1 MSFYDFHPL
10 TLIIYFAS
18 VITFTMLTLNPVLL
32 LLSFLG
38 AFIAVFVISRKT
50 DWVMYSIVFIMI
62 CITNPLFSHN
72 GETVLFYL
80 FDQRITLEALFYG
93 FGAGLLILSVIY
105 WFKLFSFVFTQD
117 KLTWLIGR
125 ISPKLCVVFC
135 MALRFI
141 PMFKENAKTIYNAQ
155 LSLNVF
161 DTSKLKGKILLIS
174 NVFSALVSM
183 SIENAIET
191 ADTMRARGFD
201 GKKRSSYSQ
210 KVFSRKNMYIIISIV
225 ILDLLICVSMF
236 LGEGAFY
243 YYPSIKFAEFSHLTP
258 AFYVLYAA
266 LNFIPVI
273 IELAEAIRW
282 KYLIS
287 KI

>member
-1 MSFYDFHPL
+1 MSFYDLHPL
-10 TLIIYFAS
+10 TLIIYFSS
-18 VITFTMLTLNPVLL
+18 VITFSMLTLNPVLL
-32 LLSFLG
+32 SMSFLG
-38 AFIAVFVISRKT
+38 AFIAVCIINKKT
-50 DWVMYSIVFIMI
+50 DWIMYSIVFIMI

-93 FGAGLLILSVIY
+93 FGAALLILSVIY

-117 KLTWLIGR
+117 KLTWLVGR
-125 ISPKLCVVFC
+125 LSPKLCVVFC

-141 PMFKENAKTIYNAQ
+141 PMFKENAKNIYNAQ
-155 LSLNVF
+155 LSLNIF
-161 DTSKLKGKILLIS
+161 DTSKIKGKIMLMS
-174 NVFSALVSM
+174 NVFSTLVSM

-210 KVFSRKNMYIIISIV
+210 LVFSQKNMWVITTIV
-225 ILDLLICVSMF
+225 ALDLLIGYLMF
-236 LGEGAFY
+236 RGEGAFY
-243 YYPSIKFAEFSHLTP
+243 YYPSIQFAEFSCATP
-258 AFYVLYAA
+258 AFYGLYAV